1 MKGGRQNAN
10 AGSLLRL
17 NIKLEKKMVLK
28 KRSSVGK
35 LTSCVC
41 NYEKPPKRFIT
52 DYMKTGS
59 VSQKCT

>member
-1 MKGGRQNAN
+1 
-10 AGSLLRL
+10 
-17 NIKLEKKMVLK
+17 MVLK

-59 VSQKCT
+59 VSEKCT